1 MKLKLRAGLT
11 HASNEDGP
19 SDATKEAESWGF
31 NSLGRTLRVQLF
43 FAPFFFFLLPFFF
56 LSLFGV

>member
-31 NSLGRTLRVQLF
+31 NSLGRTLTRNN
-43 FAPFFFFLLPFFF
+43 LPF
-56 LSLFGV
+56 